1 MPDKPRVTLLG
12 PTWVSAVNIDEI
24 TIFSVLGIKPG
35 TNLLGLNDKYEVVLW
50 TLGKSIN
57 KRWIF
62 YGIKWFMDRYYL
74 NVERNMIIPE
84 KFFSGFSVMTVADL
98 LQLPLVRGKLI
109 FSQFFDKDSINHLLG
124 LQLWH
129 IFEYAELT
137 EAVRKNEKLVI
148 NLLNKVGIGN
158 IDDNV

>member
-1 MPDKPRVTLLG
+1 
-12 PTWVSAVNIDEI
+12 
-24 TIFSVLGIKPG
+24 
-35 TNLLGLNDKYEVVLW
+35 
-50 TLGKSIN
+50 
-57 KRWIF
+57 
-62 YGIKWFMDRYYL
+62 
-74 NVERNMIIPE
+74 MIIPE

-137 EAVRKNEKLVI
+137 EAVGKNEKLVI